1 MSKEITAIVA
11 LGANLGKPRQQIEK
25 AFSAINQL
33 EGVRLKAISPLFQ
46 TKAVG
51 LTDQAD
57 FINAVVLLHTIL
69 NPQQLLQ
76 ALQKLELDFG
86 RERTIRFGPRTLDLD
101 IVDYNGLVVNDQ
113 NLILPHPRAHER
125 AFVMEPLAR
134 IVPNY
139 QVGRHGKAAELA
151 VTLLRQKPDEMVTIL
166 A

>member
-76 ALQKLELDFG
+76 TLQKLELDFG

-101 IVDYNGLVVNDQ
+101 IIDYDGLVVNDQ

>member
-33 EGVRLKAISPLFQ
+33 EGVRLKAISPLFR

>member
-101 IVDYNGLVVNDQ
+101 IIDYDGLVVNDQ

>member
-139 QVGRHGKAAELA
+139 QVGKHGKAAELA

>member
-101 IVDYNGLVVNDQ
+101 IIDYDGLVVNDQ

-151 VTLLRQKPDEMVTIL
+151 VTLLQQKPDEMVTIL

>member
-151 VTLLRQKPDEMVTIL
+151 VTLLRQKPDETVTIL

>member
-139 QVGRHGKAAELA
+139 QVGKHGKAAELA

-166 A
+166 V

>member
-1 MSKEITAIVA
+1 MSKEITVIVA
-11 LGANLGKPRQQIEK
+11 LGANLGKPRQQIVK

-51 LTDQAD
+51 LTEQAD

-101 IVDYNGLVVNDQ
+101 IIDYNGLVVNDQ

>member
-57 FINAVVLLHTIL
+57 FINAVVLLYTIL

-101 IVDYNGLVVNDQ
+101 IIDYDGLVVNDQ

>member
-134 IVPNY
+134 IVPDY
-139 QVGRHGKAAELA
+139 QVGKHGKAAELA

>member
-1 MSKEITAIVA
+1 MSKKIRAVVA

-25 AFSAINQL
+25 ALSAINHL
-33 EGVRLKAISPLFQ
+33 EGVRLRAISPLFQ

-51 LTDQAD
+51 LTDQPD

-76 ALQKLELDFG
+76 TLQKLELDFG
-86 RERTIRFGPRTLDLD
+86 RERAIRFGPRTLDLD
-101 IVDYNGLVVNDQ
+101 IIDYDGLVVNDQ

-134 IVPNY
+134 IVPDY
-139 QVGRHGKAAELA
+139 QVGKHGKAAELA

>member
-1 MSKEITAIVA
+1 MSKKIRAVVA

-25 AFSAINQL
+25 ALFAINHL

-51 LTDQAD
+51 LADQPD

-76 ALQKLELDFG
+76 ILQKLELDFG
-86 RERTIRFGPRTLDLD
+86 RERAIRFGPRTLDLD
-101 IVDYNGLVVNDQ
+101 IIDYDGLVVNDQ

>member
-151 VTLLRQKPDEMVTIL
+151 VTLLQQKPDEMVTIL

>member
-51 LTDQAD
+51 LTDQPD

-139 QVGRHGKAAELA
+139 QVGKHGKAAELA

>member
-101 IVDYNGLVVNDQ
+101 IVDYDGLVVNDQ

>member
-139 QVGRHGKAAELA
+139 KVGRHGKAAELA